1 MSNEQAK
8 IELAKA
14 AAYDEVAATV
24 TALANGWRSAAASMV
39 VVPMPGA
46 LVRKDGRIFKVTEH
60 GQLDTLGNEGVIS
73 PGERDPQELVWLE
86 YELVQDGDPGTDE
99 MRKVGDELKAGL
111 AEDDVGGAEALLL
124 HDGMP
129 APREHHPFLSRA
141 APSAPHKPLPSFEC
155 SGKAQCSERVVADGG
170 WCPACCKWL
179 EEREKVAE
187 ADAAVA
193 FVQKVRTAARACAS
207 TALRLNY
214 GDEGLALMAAGFL
227 WEEKPGQWERNGW
240 AVWGTLDDKWFSREL
255 GGDLGGSHETL
266 EEAIAGCEAPA

>member
-170 WCPACCKWL
+170 WCPACSKWL
-179 EEREKVAE
+179 EEQEKAE
-187 ADAAVA
+187 GGKRSGGIKRYGTASIA
-193 FVQKVRTAARACAS
+193 FLEANGFRW
-207 TALRLNY
+207 NEDY
-214 GDEGLALMAAGFL
+214 GCWRYGGKAIWLA
-227 WEEKPGQWERNGW
+227 EGQWYTQVLEKDFAGL
-240 AVWGTLDDKWFSREL
+240 VLTHDS
-255 GGDLGGSHETL
+255 L
-266 EEAIAGCEAPA
+266 EEAIADCEAPA